1 MYVSKSTGIKEVESI
16 APKSV
21 TKNQWLNNYGLPI
34 RICLQQ
40 NLNKWELKI
49 NYYTTTIGENWHLFN
64 RCGTGTSVAQHQCP
78 LNRCLNLSC
87 PLMLKEGITPI
98 YHPLLH
104 FTLDFSAGKVVAR
117 CYNLPRTG
125 CVDTLSTQRPQDNV
139 WLVWYRFWRHWG
151 WSCMV
156 FL

>member
-1 MYVSKSTGIKEVESI
+1 MIKQLWYINKHYHVINYLHYKWALSLKLWGFHAHFDGSSAACLHHQICMYVSKSTGIKDVESI

-40 NLNKWELKI
+40 NLNKWEFKI
-49 NYYTTTIGENWHLFN
+49 NYLTTIIGENRHLFN

-98 YHPLLH
+98 YHP
-104 FTLDFSAGKVVAR
+104 
-117 CYNLPRTG
+117 
-125 CVDTLSTQRPQDNV
+125 
-139 WLVWYRFWRHWG
+139 
-151 WSCMV
+151 
-156 FL
+156 